1 MVIRGN
7 DLRIA
12 LIQDSKSIIHAA
24 KQRMAM
30 LGKMSRT
37 QDSRFRFPHSAPFQ
51 VHWENPNHNPIRI
64 NSAKELL
71 CVLTHCGWGGTL
83 ECMLAG
89 KAVIC
94 GLAEV
99 SCDSC
104 ASSIVL

>member
-51 VHWENPNHNPIRI
+51 VH
-64 NSAKELL
+64 
-71 CVLTHCGWGGTL
+71 
-83 ECMLAG
+83 
-89 KAVIC
+89 
-94 GLAEV
+94 
-99 SCDSC
+99 
-104 ASSIVL
+104 